1 MRLSPLILS
10 AVSRHSSWLAAT
22 GPPAPWRAP
31 RRDVRASDAEREQAV
46 QALRSHYAA
55 GRLDREELERRVEQ
69 AYRAASRGKLRLL
82 LADLPLSH
90 GGRVARRF
98 YRFQRELLPYH
109 AGAYVS
115 INGALTAIWAA
126 TGEGRFWP
134 AGVLAPTT
142 VLVVSHAFGSRW
154 LRLRLRR
161 GPQHE

>member
-1 MRLSPLILS
+1 MIEVGEYEL
-10 AVSRHSSWLAAT
+10 
-22 GPPAPWRAP
+22 
-31 RRDVRASDAEREQAV
+31 VRQSVGVID
-46 QALRSHYAA
+46 RSY
-55 GRLDREELERRVEQ
+55 
-69 AYRAASRGKLRLL
+69 RGKLRLL